1 MGKERSHLL
10 KSLFGFFVS
19 IETKQIFNNFLKAIY
34 ETKEKQSCEVTINQK
49 DSLPLIVYLVGAF
62 NESRKYADISMVDI
76 TDRKQAEENLKIAL
90 DELTIT
96 NKELGLSIQL
106 NNDKDLFI
114 SALAHD
120 LRNPFGVLFGY
131 TELLLGDIHT
141 LTISEIEN
149 LVGEIYNSSHNT
161 YALLEDLLKWSRLKT
176 GKFPFEP
183 QKISFKNICA
193 EIINIL
199 NPNAITKHI
208 VFICSAMEDI
218 TVIADI
224 DMLKAILRNLVS
236 NAIKFTNPNG
246 KIKLSAE
253 KVNQDI
259 LFSVSDNGVGIDEER
274 LKKLFDISQFQTT
287 LGTAKEKG
295 TGFGLL
301 LCKEF
306 VDKQGG
312 KIWVESEIGKG
323 SIFYFTIPTTT
334 EPLIKKY
341 CFSI

>member
-1 MGKERSHLL
+1 
-10 KSLFGFFVS
+10 
-19 IETKQIFNNFLKAIY
+19 
-34 ETKEKQSCEVTINQK
+34 
-49 DSLPLIVYLVGAF
+49 
-62 NESRKYADISMVDI
+62 
-76 TDRKQAEENLKIAL
+76 
-90 DELTIT
+90 
-96 NKELGLSIQL
+96 
-106 NNDKDLFI
+106 
-114 SALAHD
+114 
-120 LRNPFGVLFGY
+120 
-131 TELLLGDIHT
+131 
-141 LTISEIEN
+141 
-149 LVGEIYNSSHNT
+149 
-161 YALLEDLLKWSRLKT
+161 
-176 GKFPFEP
+176 
-183 QKISFKNICA
+183 
-193 EIINIL
+193 
-199 NPNAITKHI
+199 
-208 VFICSAMEDI
+208 
-218 TVIADI
+218 
-224 DMLKAILRNLVS
+224 MLKAILRNLVS

-334 EPLIKKY
+334 TGTTYQKY
-341 CFSI
+341 CFSL